1 MNVPLVEVVSPFTV
15 PAGMVRGDLSD
26 ADEYTNVHHHWQH
39 GPSRAIGWLLSRRM
53 LLLAGCWL
61 VGCYFYFLLVVG
73 IGAAMSMYSIDT
85 NAAGDNTHSAL
96 VFLNRL
102 HPS

>member
-1 MNVPLVEVVSPFTV
+1 
-15 PAGMVRGDLSD
+15 MVRGDLSD

-39 GPSRAIGWLLSRRM
+39 GPSRAIGWLLSN
-53 LLLAGCWL
+53 
-61 VGCYFYFLLVVG
+61 GCYFFFLLVVG

-96 VFLNRL
+96 VFLNAGTTGISAIVQCFGVPQVATIQL
-102 HPS
+102 T